1 MPFGWKADHMGFG
14 TLAIVAAAGLIG
26 PLLSI
31 RSGWNLPI
39 VLGELIAGMV
49 LGLTGFGW
57 IDSSDETFTF
67 LADIGFALVM
77 FVAGSHVPVRDPIL
91 RRGIK
96 IGTLR
101 ALLVSV
107 FAVAL
112 GVGIAALFGTGNAPL
127 YAVLMAS
134 SSAALIL
141 PIVGSLRLG
150 GPPILELL
158 PQVALADAACIVA
171 LPLVS
176 NPTNVLQKSIGACAV
191 VAAAA
196 VLFVALSRWKA
207 TASRKKVHR
216 LSGQRKFTIELRV
229 SLAILFGLCAIATA
243 TQVSIMLAGFAF
255 GLVVAAIGQP
265 RRLTKQLFAL
275 TEGFLG
281 PLFFVWLGASLNVR
295 ALADNPSFI
304 ALGIALG
311 VGAALAHLTT
321 RVTGQP
327 LHIGAMAC
335 AQLGVPVA
343 AVTLATQ
350 AKILAPGEAPAI
362 ILGALVTIAITTVAA
377 GVAARNPTS
386 ALPPQTAGAN
396 KGDPAVESG

>member
-1 MPFGWKADHMGFG
+1 MGFG
-14 TLAIVAAAGLIG
+14 TLAIIAAAGLIG

-31 RSGWNLPI
+31 RSGWNIPI
-39 VLGELIAGMV
+39 VLGELVAGMV
-49 LGLTGFGW
+49 LGVTGFGV
-57 IDSSDETFTF
+57 IDASNPTLSFM
-67 LADIGFALVM
+67 AQIGFALVM

-96 IGTLR
+96 VGSLR
-101 ALLVSV
+101 AVLVGV
-107 FAVAL
+107 VAAAL
-112 GVGIAALFGTGNAPL
+112 GIGIAALFGTGNAPL

-141 PIVGSLRLG
+141 PIVGSLQLG

-158 PQVALADAACIVA
+158 PQVAIADAACIVA

-176 NPTNVLQKSIGACAV
+176 NPSHALQAAVGACV
-191 VAAAA
+191 VLAAAA
-196 VLFVALSRWKA
+196 LLYLALSRRQA
-207 TASRKKVHR
+207 TAGRKRVHR
-216 LSGQRKFTIELRV
+216 LSERRKFTIELRV
-229 SLAILFGLCAIATA
+229 SLAILFSLCAIATA
-243 TQVSIMLAGFAF
+243 THVSIMLAGFAF

-295 ALADNPSFI
+295 DLAEHPSLI
-304 ALGIALG
+304 MLGVALGL
-311 VGAALAHLTT
+311 GAALAHMTM

-327 LHIGAMAC
+327 LHVGSIAC

-343 AVTLATQ
+343 AATLATQ
-350 AKILAPGEAPAI
+350 ANLLAPGEAPAL
-362 ILGALVTIAITTVAA
+362 ILGALVTIAITTIAA
-377 GVAARNPTS
+377 GIAARNPES
-386 ALPPQTAGAN
+386 ALPPQ
-396 KGDPAVESG
+396 PAATEGVPPSNPERPGPA

>member
-1 MPFGWKADHMGFG
+1 MGFG
-14 TLAIVAAAGLIG
+14 TLAIIAAAGLIG

-31 RSGWNLPI
+31 RSGWNIPI
-39 VLGELIAGMV
+39 VLGELIAGMI
-49 LGLTGFGW
+49 LGITGFGW
-57 IDSSDETFTF
+57 LDASNPTFSF
-67 LADIGFALVM
+67 MAQIGFALVM

-101 ALLVSV
+101 ALLVAV
-107 FAVAL
+107 FAAGL
-112 GVGIAALFGTGNAPL
+112 GIGIAALFGTGNAPL

-141 PIVGSLRLG
+141 PIVGSLQLG

-158 PQVALADAACIVA
+158 PQIAIADAACIVA

-176 NPTNVLQKSIGACAV
+176 NPDRALQAAIGACAV
-191 VAAAA
+191 VAAAG
-196 VLFVALSRWKA
+196 VLYVALGRWKA

-216 LSGQRKFTIELRV
+216 LSERRKFTIELRV

-243 TQVSIMLAGFAF
+243 THVSIMLAGFAF

-295 ALADNPSFI
+295 DLAENPSLI
-304 ALGIALG
+304 MLGVALG
-311 VGAALAHLTT
+311 VGAALAHITM

-343 AVTLATQ
+343 AATLATEANLLQ
-350 AKILAPGEAPAI
+350 PGEAPAL
-362 ILGALVTIAITTVAA
+362 ILGALVTIAITTIAA
-377 GVAARNPTS
+377 GVAARNPAS
-386 ALPPQTAGAN
+386 ALPRQTAAAE
-396 KGDPAVESG
+396 GDPAVESG